1 MANDINK
8 VLEDKDFVEK
18 ILVIKTPEEI
28 QKAFSDKGVKISIEE
43 LEEIAKNVS
52 QIINNPNAKE
62 KITDNEME
70 SMSGGANI
78 HKGLR
83 TAAAIIA
90 GVGIGAVGGSA
101 AYLAYKTG
109 KAIDNAN
116 EALEGT
122 RTGWVGWFLN
132 MGH

>member
-1 MANDINK
+1 MTNDINK
-8 VLEDKDFVEK
+8 LLEDKDFVEK
-18 ILVIKTPEEI
+18 ILVMKTPEEI

-62 KITDNEME
+62 EIIDNEME
-70 SMSGGANI
+70 SISGGANI

-90 GVGIGAVGGSA
+90 GVGVGGSA
-101 AYLAYKTG
+101 AYVAYKTG
-109 KAIDNAN
+109 NAIDNAN

-122 RTGWVGWFLN
+122 RTGWFGWLLN